1 MGAIQQRRWSWIG
14 NPIDSLRIRN
24 DCGLCPGLKGS
35 RKWGNP
41 NTLGGLLVAQQF
53 LLFPLETGTPE
64 LSEKSARRPRAFRSS
79 RVVVFLKRF
88 SRGSG
93 LEWPEKA
100 LAKVTA
106 LQLYAT
112 LLCPCRG
119 GPAERLTK
127 VRAAPF
133 TLKGFLQIQRASC
146 TMATTDERVRARSV
160 KALAAF
166 CWCVPTRRRRP
177 GLELIVL
184 GSSTR
189 SNRSSNDENNRSTAM
204 ASIATWRI

>member
-1 MGAIQQRRWSWIG
+1 MPRPERFAAKGKPTHFRRTPGRSAISIAPSRNWDPGAVGKIRRG
-14 NPIDSLRIRN
+14 
-24 DCGLCPGLKGS
+24 
-35 RKWGNP
+35 
-41 NTLGGLLVAQQF
+41 
-53 LLFPLETGTPE
+53 
-64 LSEKSARRPRAFRSS
+64 RRPRAFRSS
-79 RVVVFLKRF
+79 RVVVFLSVF
-88 SRGSG
+88 EGSG

-106 LQLYAT
+106 LQLYAA

-146 TMATTDERVRARSV
+146 NMATTNERVRGPDGLEARSV

-189 SNRSSNDENNRSTAM
+189 SNRSSNDENNRSTAT